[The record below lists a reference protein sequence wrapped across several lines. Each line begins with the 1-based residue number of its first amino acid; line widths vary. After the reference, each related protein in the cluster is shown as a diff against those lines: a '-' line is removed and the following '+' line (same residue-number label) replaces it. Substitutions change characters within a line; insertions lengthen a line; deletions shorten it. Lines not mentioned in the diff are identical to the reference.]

1 MFSKKTRSPLLI
13 VSKVSFLKSRM
24 IEVILLRSSFLKSR
38 FTTPHCVLRR
48 FSEIGCLDSQIP
60 RNQFFLNYWEI
71 TYHLCRRPNTELH
84 LLLGKSNAFTFS
96 KRHQSFD
103 YVQKLRLG
111 KSSHRIYIQKD
122 VLTYLASKSYV
133 RTIPKFIFRPNSN
146 LIRSRCHSSSF
157 SETSPL
163 DLQIVANLGLW
174 QVCLLITD
182 FK

>member
-1 MFSKKTRSPLLI
+1 MKSLRIFKGRKMFSKKSRSPLLI

-111 KSSHRIYIQKD
+111 KSSHLYTEGR
-122 VLTYLASKSYV
+122 TYVPCFQIV
-133 RTIPKFIFRPNSN
+133 RTHDSQIYFPPKFESDKITVSFFFFFRN
-146 LIRSRCHSSSF
+146 I
-157 SETSPL
+157 TS
-163 DLQIVANLGLW
+163 
-174 QVCLLITD
+174 
-182 FK
+182 

>member
-1 MFSKKTRSPLLI
+1 MVWREEDADSSRWIIATLLFFLLGLLVARICIMKNKEAFFKKIMDKKFEGFLGGAKCFPKKTRSPLLI

-71 TYHLCRRPNTELH
+71 TYHLCRKRPNTELH

-96 KRHQSFD
+96 KRH
-103 YVQKLRLG
+103 
-111 KSSHRIYIQKD
+111 
-122 VLTYLASKSYV
+122 
-133 RTIPKFIFRPNSN
+133 
-146 LIRSRCHSSSF
+146 
-157 SETSPL
+157 
-163 DLQIVANLGLW
+163 
-174 QVCLLITD
+174 
-182 FK
+182 